1 MADRLHVVVAGG
13 GIAAAEFVLATH
25 ELAPDRVEVTLVSPE
40 SELVMRPLRTG
51 EPFSRVHVSRYP
63 LSALAGETGATV
75 VEDRVAAV
83 EPGAQKVELG
93 SGGLLDYDV
102 LVLAAGARS
111 VDAYRKAL
119 TFRGDRRAIAYNG
132 LLSDIEQGYTTSVAF
147 VVPPGST
154 WPLPLYELAL
164 MTAREAQ
171 TMGVAPDLTLL
182 TPEQRPLDVFGQA
195 ASSAVG
201 DLLTRAGIAFFGD
214 VEVSEADD
222 GTLVT
227 AGGRSLTQ
235 QRVVAV
241 PVLEGIRFPGVPADT
256 DGFIPVDGNCRVRG
270 LANAFAA
277 GDGSGNPVKQGGI
290 ACQQADT
297 IAEQIAVIAGVD
309 IEPAPFRPV
318 LRGRLLT
325 GSSMRYI
332 SDQDQYAGEPEQP
345 VLFAAPRKVDGRY
358 LSRWLR
364 RLDGHSGEDEHADQA
379 GGEAADLTVE
389 VETPNA

>member
-13 GIAAAEFVLATH
+13 GIAAAEFALAIH
-25 ELAPDRVEVTLVSPE
+25 ELAPDAVDLTLVSPD

-51 EPFSRVHVSRYP
+51 EPFSRVHVARYP
-63 LSALAGETGATV
+63 LSVLAGETGATI

-93 SGGLLDYDV
+93 SGGLLDYDI

-154 WPLPLYELAL
+154 WSLPLYELAL
-164 MTAREAQ
+164 MTAREAR

-182 TPEQRPLDVFGQA
+182 TPEQRPLDVFGQS

-201 DLLTRAGIAFFGD
+201 DLLARAGITFVGD
-214 VEVSEADD
+214 VEVSENDD
-222 GTLVT
+222 GSLET
-227 AGGRSLTQ
+227 AGGRALEQ
-235 QRVVAV
+235 QRIVAV
-241 PVLEGIRFPGVPADT
+241 PVLEGLRFAGVPADP
-256 DGFIPVDGNCRVRG
+256 DGFIPIDEHCRVRG

-277 GDGSGNPVKQGGI
+277 GDGSSNPVKQGGI
-290 ACQQADT
+290 ACQQADA
-297 IAEQIAVIAGVD
+297 IAEQVARIAGADV
-309 IEPAPFRPV
+309 EPAPFRPV

-332 SDQDQYAGEPEQP
+332 SDQDQYAGEREQP
-345 VLFAAPRKVDGRY
+345 VLFAAPRKVDGRH

-364 RLDGHSGEDEHADQA
+364 RLEGHGDDAGHGEQA
-379 GGEAADLTVE
+379 GDETAGLTVE
-389 VETPNA
+389 IEAPNA